1 MKRLFYIEWL
11 KIIHYR
17 TAWIFI
23 VLYFLLLILMGLI
36 IPQISPT
43 INGIKLDFEKFGAY
57 NFPVVWQNITYFA
70 AIGKIFLVVILIT
83 NVTNEYSNGT
93 LKQNLIDGLS
103 KKEFLVSK
111 LISAGILTVM
121 STIVVF
127 GITLFLGITKSTVSP
142 ESLFSGIEYMGV
154 YALKLFYIFCF
165 ALFLSLLF
173 KKSAFALLMY
183 VVWSILENILFG
195 IEVYL
200 RSKVFKQSDESITLW
215 TDFLPL
221 KSSAGLIELPK
232 VHTELLLQNK
242 PVFEIKDLN
251 YTSIALSILYTCVL
265 IYGSYQLLAKRDL

>member
-1 MKRLFYIEWL
+1 MKRLFQIEWL

-23 VLYFLLLILMGLI
+23 VLYFVLLILMGLI

-43 INGIKLDFEKFGAY
+43 MEGIKLDFEKFGAY

-70 AIGKIFLVVILIT
+70 AIGKFFLVVILIT

-103 KKEFLVSK
+103 KKEFLISK
-111 LISAGILTVM
+111 LITSGILTVL
-121 STIVVF
+121 STLVVF
-127 GITLFLGITKSTVSP
+127 GITLFLGLTKSTVTP

-154 YALKLFYIFCF
+154 YALKLFYIFSF

-183 VVWSILENILFG
+183 VVWSLLENILFG
-195 IEVYL
+195 IEIYM
-200 RSKVFKQSDESITLW
+200 RSKVLNQNIDKITLW
-215 TDFLPL
+215 SDLLPL
-221 KSSAGLIELPK
+221 KSSARLIELPTI
-232 VHTELLLQNK
+232 HTELLLQNQ
-242 PVFEIKDLN
+242 PVFEIKELN
-251 YTSIALSILYTCVL
+251 FTAIALSIVYTGLL